1 MTQRFKYYMHD
12 NCDTMER
19 IHNIESQGVTL
30 TPAQKDNLVMKNTSG
45 QSEFIGWCHKV
56 AQYNVDTEPIPS

>member
-30 TPAQKDNLVMKNTSG
+30 TPAQKDNLG
-45 QSEFIGWCHKV
+45 
-56 AQYNVDTEPIPS
+56 EPFYEVCLDCEVNDAGDVKILGVIPRK